1 MEFNKKLLDKIDNLV
16 KLSNNFDSNFKIV
29 FELEPNAKIDEKSAE
44 ILYTMTNDYILMRK
58 EHGELLVMM
67 NKLIN
72 TENKF
77 DANDEKNNKKN
88 KKEDVNVNT
97 NVKNN
102 SETNFLYDISTFTT
116 LMNNVTDLINN
127 IDYEYKKIALKYP
140 KFINKKQI
148 TIILL
153 KSEPNSDD
161 KYTKM
166 IEELKKDYPEHKY
179 IISNCKNKTDISK
192 CEEEFKKY
200 NIKIKSIKNLP
211 LIYVVNDSTVT
222 EIPISQIDDI
232 QPIKNLM

>member
-1 MEFNKKLLDKIDNLV
+1 MDFNKKLLDKIDNLV

-29 FELEPNAKIDEKSAE
+29 FELEPNTKIDEKNAE
-44 ILYTMTNDYILMRK
+44 ILYTMTSDYISIRK
-58 EHGELLVMM
+58 KHGELLLMM
-67 NKLIN
+67 NELMNKKNNFN
-72 TENKF
+72 TT
-77 DANDEKNNKKN
+77 NDEKKTDKKN
-88 KKEDVNVNT
+88 KKEDMNL
-97 NVKNN
+97 KNDD
-102 SETNFLYDISTFTT
+102 EINFLYDISTFTT

-153 KSEPNSDD
+153 KSDTVSND

-179 IISNCKNKTDISK
+179 IISKCENKTDISK

-211 LIYVVNDSTVT
+211 LIYIVNDDTVT